1 MFIANWL
8 TYIIGDPG
16 VNEVSDKLHN
26 TAVGVSVVQRRGR
39 NGTLDDVDND
49 TAA

>member
-1 MFIANWL
+1 M
-8 TYIIGDPG
+8 
-16 VNEVSDKLHN
+16 NEVSDKLHD

-39 NGTLDDVDND
+39 DGALDDVDND